1 MSYTVSSNAASTN
14 NQPDDEKTNLAA
26 EPGSFNPK
34 KIVIVIAIVLAAVV
48 VLGGAAYLFTRGN
61 ITEKI
66 TATWQSLRPVAV
78 VNGERVSYQ
87 EFTTDLG
94 TLSHYYQWLSTSQN
108 VPAEQLPTQDQI
120 KRDVLTQLINRT
132 LVEQLAKQYQV
143 SVSPVDVEQVWQQ
156 EILSAFNNDEAA
168 TAQQIQTAYGMTAAN
183 FKERVLASN
192 LLYDKVA
199 QAVLLDANLQEQT
212 KQRADDAYAR
222 VKADGADFAA
232 LAKELSD
239 DTSNAEQ
246 GGDLGFFAK
255 GAMVPEFEAA
265 AFALEPGQISELV
278 KTQYGYH
285 IIKLAEKKD
294 DQIRASH
301 ILIAFMDLPKYL
313 EQLRAQNTVKEI
325 LKLEVPATNEA
336 AAQ

>member
-1 MSYTVSSNAASTN
+1 MSYTVSSNAGSN
-14 NQPDDEKTNLAA
+14 NQLNNEKTNFES
-26 EPGSFNPK
+26 EPSSFNPK
-34 KIVIVIAIVLAAVV
+34 KIVITIAIVLAV
-48 VLGGAAYLFTRGN
+48 VLLLGGVAYLFTRGG
-61 ITEKI
+61 IKEKL

-87 EFTTDLG
+87 EFNTDMD

-108 VPAEQLPTQDQI
+108 VPAEQLPNQEQI

-156 EILSAFNNDEAA
+156 EILSAFSNDEAA
-168 TAQQIQTAYGMTAAN
+168 TAQQIQAAYGMTAAD

-199 QAVLLDANLQEQT
+199 QAVLLDADLQAQT
-212 KQRADDAYAR
+212 KQRAEAAYAL

-239 DTSNAEQ
+239 DTANAEQ

-265 AFALEPGQISELV
+265 AFALEPGQISDLV

-301 ILIAFMDLPKYL
+301 ILIAFMELPNYL
-313 EQLRAQNTVKEI
+313 EQLRAQDTVKEI
-325 LKLEVPATNEA
+325 LKLDVPATNEA
-336 AAQ
+336 VAQ